1 MSTIPGMQT
10 EEAVM
15 EKVKEYSGVIGW
27 VFIGVALFVVGVIVY
42 KGLKSNKK

>member
-15 EKVKEYSGVIGW
+15 DKVKEYSSEIGI
-27 VFIGVALFVVGVIVY
+27 VFIVLAVFVVAYLAY
-42 KGLKSNKK
+42 KGLKKK